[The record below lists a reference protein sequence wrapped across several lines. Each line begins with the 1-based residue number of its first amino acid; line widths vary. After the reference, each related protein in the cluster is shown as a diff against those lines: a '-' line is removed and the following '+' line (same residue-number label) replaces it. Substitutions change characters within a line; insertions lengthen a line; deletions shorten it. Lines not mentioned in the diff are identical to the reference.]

1 MDNVSFMRKAK
12 AQLAGQWTNA
22 VLGTLVYVL
31 VNAVLC
37 STYVLEL
44 VFGGPVMFG
53 YVLFM
58 ACLCDTRSSRFELL
72 FKGFE
77 RFVETL
83 LAGLILTVAVS
94 IGTAL
99 LIVPGIIMATGFG
112 MTFFIM
118 ADDANIGGVDALKQS
133 WNMMDGH
140 KMDLFCLWLRFI
152 GWGLLCVLT
161 CGIGFI
167 WLIPYMTASTLN
179 FYRSLRYGTY

>member
-12 AQLAGQWTNA
+12 SQLAGQWTNI
-22 VLGTLVYVL
+22 VLGTLVYV
-31 VNAVLC
+31 VLTSILT

-44 VFGGPVMFG
+44 VLGGPLMFG
-53 YVLFM
+53 YILFV
-58 ACLCDTRSSRFELL
+58 ACMCDTRNARFELL

-83 LAGLILTVAVS
+83 LAGLVLTVAISV
-94 IGTAL
+94 GFAL
-99 LIVPGIIMATGFG
+99 LIVPGIILSAGFA
-112 MTFFIM
+112 MTFYIM
-118 ADDANIGGVDALKQS
+118 ADDANISGIDALKQS
-133 WNMMDGH
+133 WTMMDGH

-161 CGIGFI
+161 CGIGFL

-179 FYRSLRYGTY
+179 FYRQLRYGTY